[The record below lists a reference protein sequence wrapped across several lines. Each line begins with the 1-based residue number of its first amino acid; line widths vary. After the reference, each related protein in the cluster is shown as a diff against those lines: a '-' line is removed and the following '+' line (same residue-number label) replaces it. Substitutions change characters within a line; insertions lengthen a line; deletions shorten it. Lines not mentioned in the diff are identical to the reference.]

1 MEGIIMAL
9 IKCPECGGQVSDK
22 ASACIHCGCPLHNM
36 PSIWNGRD
44 VEAINA
50 FINSFDNVEL
60 ALFVKFCEYIEDIE
74 KSTSD
79 PTKRN
84 LKNQLSDSQYA
95 KFHEFMGELAFRY
108 KLSNHDTGKFIIQ
121 YLRSQNI
128 AETPTIQP
136 TPRPSTPANQVTC
149 PKCGS
154 TSIATEKRGFDL
166 MWGFLGSEWVTYNV
180 CQKCGHRWKIGR

>member
-128 AETPTIQP
+128 AETPIIQLSRP
-136 TPRPSTPANQVTC
+136 TPQPSNQVHC

-154 TSIATEKRGFDL
+154 TSITTMARGYSGWTGWF
-166 MWGFLGSEWVTYNV
+166 GSGDPMNV
-180 CQKCGHRWKIGR
+180 CQQCGHKWKPGR